1 MPVAGMGQPSSGR
14 VQALDGVRGL
24 AALSVMAFHWM
35 LLTPAFPPGPTTGGL
50 TQGLNWLAA
59 TPLRAFLAGPE
70 MVLLF
75 FVLSGLVLSLPFVDG
90 RPNEVRAFLAA
101 RAFRIYP
108 VAWLAAG
115 VGLAVTLLPT
125 SSGSRRVPLW
135 LSAELHFPSSS
146 WDPFHY
152 LVLAVPFDPSRLDG
166 PLWSMEQEVRVS
178 LLFPVLLWALRRS
191 RLAPVAVGSGLLI
204 VLSTYLTPD
213 ITSWA
218 WTGVPLGCFLLG
230 MVIAHRQTALRTTWG
245 RASAGTRSALV
256 LGAGMC
262 FWLPYLPPENVIAR
276 LYLVRLAPALGAC
289 LLLTAAF
296 CGSRTAWLRSRACQW
311 LGQISY
317 GVYVWHAVIL
327 AGIVRALPAGVP
339 PLALAPAGIAGT
351 LVIGHL
357 SYHLVERPVLT
368 WGRRQIR
375 GRSHQA
381 GRSLAILG
389 ANSAPSPSRQ

>member
-1 MPVAGMGQPSSGR
+1 
-14 VQALDGVRGL
+14 
-24 AALSVMAFHWM
+24 
-35 LLTPAFPPGPTTGGL
+35 
-50 TQGLNWLAA
+50 
-59 TPLRAFLAGPE
+59 
-70 MVLLF
+70 
-75 FVLSGLVLSLPFVDG
+75 
-90 RPNEVRAFLAA
+90 
-101 RAFRIYP
+101 
-108 VAWLAAG
+108 
-115 VGLAVTLLPT
+115 
-125 SSGSRRVPLW
+125 
-135 LSAELHFPSSS
+135 
-146 WDPFHY
+146 
-152 LVLAVPFDPSRLDG
+152 
-166 PLWSMEQEVRVS
+166 
-178 LLFPVLLWALRRS
+178 
-191 RLAPVAVGSGLLI
+191 
-204 VLSTYLTPD
+204 
-213 ITSWA
+213 
-218 WTGVPLGCFLLG
+218 
-230 MVIAHRQTALRTTWG
+230 
-245 RASAGTRSALV
+245 
-256 LGAGMC
+256 MC